1 MSQQLQNTAPRK
13 FSVAIQGDG
22 YKKLIASTLSDPKRS
37 ERFIAAVSSAVATN
51 PALQECDAGTIL
63 SSALL
68 GESLQLAHSPQL
80 GHYYMVPYED
90 RKNNRKVAQF
100 QLGYK
105 GYIQLA
111 IRSGFYKKLNVLAI
125 KSGELVNFNPLEE
138 EIEINLI
145 EDEVERDAA
154 ETVGYYAMFE
164 YMNGFRKA
172 MYWSYAKMLSH
183 ADKYSKAFNKDDYKR
198 LLAGEIPEKEQWK
211 YSSFWYKSFDDMAYK
226 TMLRNLISRWGVM
239 SVEMTEAYS
248 KDHAAINEDGS
259 YSYIDNGDTATV
271 INAET
276 EEKPVLP
283 ELSEDSFNSV
293 VYDQY
298 DDNGNLKKNGWKFAV
313 ESGKKTN
320 DQVIAAM
327 STRNTLT
334 DAQINTIKSWSKID
348 G

>member
-1 MSQQLQNTAPRK
+1 MSAQLQNAPPRK
-13 FSVAIQGDG
+13 FSMAIQGDG
-22 YKKLIASTLSDPKRS
+22 YKKLIANTLSDPKRS

-105 GYIQLA
+105 GYVQLA
-111 IRSGFYKKLNVLAI
+111 TRSGFYKKLNVLAI
-125 KSGELVNFNPLEE
+125 KAGELVSFNPLEE

-145 EDEVERDAA
+145 EDEAEREAA

-183 ADKYSKAFNKDDYKR
+183 ADKYSKAFNKEMYKK
-198 LLAGEIPEKEQWK
+198 LIAGEIPEKEQWK

-248 KDHAAINEDGS
+248 KDHSTINEDGT
-259 YSYIDNGDTATV
+259 YSYIDNADSATV
-271 INAET
+271 VNDEPEQA
-276 EEKPVLP
+276 PSLP
-283 ELSEDSFNSV
+283 ELSDEDFKAKQQPW
-293 VYDQY
+293 YD
-298 DDNGNLKKNGWKFAV
+298 AIT
-313 ESGKKTN
+313 SGKKT
-320 DQVIAAM
+320 
-327 STRNTLT
+327 STQIITMLKSKYTLT
-334 DAQINTIKSWSKID
+334 EEQENTINDWSEQ
-348 G
+348 